1 MLLVINV
8 RYLQI
13 WSQSSVVASM
23 ESVVSVS
30 LEEVEH
36 HTQFQLTKLGSQVL
50 MDCTDFTHNSPSW
63 SKAGQS
69 RKDKNRFLTTLK
81 SFRIPKY
88 CKV

>member
-1 MLLVINV
+1 MLLVFNV

-50 MDCTDFTHNSPSW
+50 MDCTDFTQNSPSW
-63 SKAGQS
+63 SKAGQQKLVKK
-69 RKDKNRFLTTLK
+69 R
-81 SFRIPKY
+81 
-88 CKV
+88 